1 MKNKSL
7 AYPIIFM
14 TLLTVITVFILAF
27 LNQTTL
33 AKVEENQNLELRRK
47 ILYVFDMYEEGKTS
61 DDEVNKLFEDHV
73 VESDWNDA
81 KLFTLMDGSSEKAY
95 AVPFS
100 GPGLWGSIT
109 GYIGVDADM
118 NEVTGVEFISQ
129 NETPGLGGRI
139 SEAPYK
145 EQYRNVDISNA
156 TDKYIINRP
165 APGGNIDAIA
175 GATQTSTFV
184 QNMINED
191 LKAFDQGG
199 NK

>member
-27 LNQTTL
+27 LNQTTM

-109 GYIGVDADM
+109 GYIGVDANM

>member
-27 LNQTTL
+27 LNQTTM

-81 KLFTLMDGSSEKAY
+81 KLYTLMDGSSEKAY

-109 GYIGVDADM
+109 GYIGVDANM

>member
-7 AYPIIFM
+7 TYPIIFM
-14 TLLTVITVFILAF
+14 TLLTVVTVFILAF
-27 LNQTTL
+27 LNQSTL

-61 DDEVNKLFEDHV
+61 DEEVNKLFEEHV
-73 VESDWNDA
+73 KESDWNDS

-118 NEVTGVEFISQ
+118 TKVTGVEFITQS
-129 NETPGLGGRI
+129 ETPGLGGRI
-139 SEAPYK
+139 SESPYK
-145 EQYRNVDISNA
+145 EQYRDVDISNA

-165 APGGNIDAIA
+165 ALGGNVDAIA

>member
-73 VESDWNDA
+73 VESDWNYA

-109 GYIGVDADM
+109 GYIGVDANM

>member
-1 MKNKSL
+1 MKNKSM
-7 AYPIIFM
+7 AYPIFFM

-27 LNQTTL
+27 LNQSTL

-47 ILYVFDMYEEGKTS
+47 ILYVFNMYEEGKTS

-81 KLFTLMDGSSEKAY
+81 KLYTLMDGSSEKAY

-145 EQYRNVDISNA
+145 EQYRNVDISKA

-165 APGGNIDAIA
+165 APGGNVDAIA

-191 LKAFDQGG
+191 LKAFNQGG